1 MELRDL
7 QKMTVVKL
15 REEGLK
21 YGSIIGV
28 HGMSKQEL
36 IAALAPIHGIDLEAQ
51 LQDARARRAPS
62 KGALKQEIQALKTQR
77 DEALTEGDVAAL
89 SKARKDIKKRKR
101 HLRRLAEQSKGA
113 VA

>member
-62 KGALKQEIQALKTQR
+62 KGALKQEIHALKTQR

-101 HLRRLAEQSKGA
+101 HLRRLAEQSKAA
-113 VA
+113 VV